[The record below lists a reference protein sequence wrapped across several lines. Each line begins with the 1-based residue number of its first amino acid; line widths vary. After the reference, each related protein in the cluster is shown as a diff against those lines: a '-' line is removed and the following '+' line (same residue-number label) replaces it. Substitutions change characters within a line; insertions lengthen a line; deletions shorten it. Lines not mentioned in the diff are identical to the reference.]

1 MNKTNVKM
9 NKPVY
14 LCLSFLD
21 IRKIAIHE
29 YQYDYLKPKHRKKIR
44 LCYMDADSFI
54 VHVTSVDIYKD
65 LKEMLK
71 KDLRH
76 LTMNS
81 KGPYSQEKQK
91 KDRANER

>member
-1 MNKTNVKM
+1 
-9 NKPVY
+9 
-14 LCLSFLD
+14 
-21 IRKIAIHE
+21 
-29 YQYDYLKPKHRKKIR
+29 
-44 LCYMDADSFI
+44 MDADSFI

-81 KGPYSQEKQK
+81 KGPYS
-91 KDRANER
+91 

>member
-14 LCLSFLD
+14 LCLSFLY

-29 YQYDYLKPKHRKKIR
+29 YWYDYLKPKHRKKVR
-44 LCYMDADSFI
+44 LCYMDTDSFI
-54 VHVTSVDIYKD
+54 VYVKSVDIYKD
-65 LKEMLK
+65 LQEMLK

-76 LTMNS
+76 LTMQS
-81 KGPYSQEKQK
+81 KDSYSWEKTK
-91 KDRANER
+91 KRSG